1 MSSAR
6 KLTSLALLLAALGS
20 CDDGK
25 KSRFSEAAVAP
36 QANKAA
42 PHDGVWAAR
51 CAAAITELDELPAHE
66 RPAALLSACP
76 VCDVETI
83 AKKPFDG
90 SASWLEQLDAAIA
103 ACHGYCKPTA
113 RKEFLQHIKHDLDS
127 GAISARAWRKLGE
140 DCSAE
145 LDVRPDT
152 RAYVGATW
160 FALARVTRG
169 MAQRLPDAARS
180 GLWAQATFPLSA
192 LPPEGNGLELATLP
206 AELSASLMPPGRFA
220 VTVLTTQTLV
230 ARLPWAKLAAGRI
243 EIDGF
248 YPGDPITDL
257 AAVNAEV
264 TEENPAALFAPRRM
278 PAAHLVPALASL
290 AKPAR
295 LAVATTPLLV
305 DYAPPMVL
313 PALLSVRSAPGAT
326 VVKLDPSPIDLPAGP
341 LILPL
346 EPTTTVEELAAVVA
360 RAGAREIALVL
371 ASKVP
376 PAPYP

>member
-6 KLTSLALLLAALGS
+6 KLTSLALLLAVLGS
-20 CDDGK
+20 CDGGK
-25 KSRFSEAAVAP
+25 KSRFSDPAAGP
-36 QANKAA
+36 PANKAA
-42 PHDGVWAAR
+42 PRDGAWAAR

-76 VCDVETI
+76 VCEVETI

-90 SASWLEQLDAAIA
+90 SASWLEHLDAAITS
-103 ACHGYCKPTA
+103 CDGYCKPTA

-127 GAISARAWRKLGE
+127 GAVGARAWRKLGE
-140 DCSAE
+140 ACTAE

-160 FALARVTRG
+160 FALERVARG
-169 MAQRLPDAARS
+169 MAKRLPDAARS

-192 LPPEGNGLELATLP
+192 LPPEGNGLELAP
-206 AELSASLMPPGRFA
+206 VPSALGVTPVPPGRFA
-220 VTVLTTQTLV
+220 VTVLASQTLV

-248 YPGDPITDL
+248 YPGDPIADL
-257 AAVNAEV
+257 STVSTEV
-264 TEENPAALFAPRRM
+264 TAENPAALFAPRRM
-278 PAAHLVPALASL
+278 PAANLVSALASL
-290 AKPAR
+290 DRPAR
-295 LAVATTPLLV
+295 LAVATAPLLV

-313 PALLSVRSAPGAT
+313 PALLSVRSAANAT
-326 VVKLDPSPIDLPAGP
+326 LVKLSPEPTTLPAGP
-341 LILPL
+341 LLLPI
-346 EPTTTVEELAAVVA
+346 EPTTTVEELVAVVA
-360 RAGAREIALVL
+360 RAGTREIALAL

-376 PAPYP
+376 PPAYP